1 MTLYSLLLRVL
12 LIAAL
17 SLNGY
22 AAAAM
27 SVSGAHAM
35 HGGRGSDRVAAP
47 VAAVADASAAAETQA
62 SCHGHEDGAA
72 PTPTAVPE
80 PIAPDGAPA
89 GDDDCCGQ
97 ALCQCDC
104 LQAAAIVRVA
114 LPLRASLAAAAP
126 ALPAE
131 TGAPNAEST
140 RLIRPPIA

>member
-12 LIAAL
+12 LIVAL

-35 HGGRGSDRVAAP
+35 HAAP
-47 VAAVADASAAAETQA
+47 DRAVALAATGSAADDAS
-62 SCHGHEDGAA
+62 SDCHGRERATDSA
-72 PTPTAVPE
+72 PALAPE
-80 PIAPDGAPA
+80 SPAPDRGPPT
-89 GDDDCCGQ
+89 DDCCGK

-104 LQAAAIVRVA
+104 LQAAAIVRIA
-114 LPLRASLAAAAP
+114 LPLPAPLAAARPAP
-126 ALPAE
+126 APD
-131 TGAPNAEST
+131 TVAPDAGSN